1 MSKVQNRT
9 QIDRD
14 ITSDDK
20 KTYSIGSI
28 FIVIILFVIIISIF
42 TFARNVKA
50 NEILKEMSRLDREIE
65 TLEKEVKVLSAEEA
79 EYSSPNRF
87 IEMAIINGFT
97 SVTGDNNDILYL
109 KIESDNKE
117 LNNNDAKENN
127 QDTSK

>member
-1 MSKVQNRT
+1 MAKGQNRT
-9 QIDRD
+9 QIDKD
-14 ITSDDK
+14 AVLEDK
-20 KTYSIGSI
+20 KTYSFGSV

-50 NEILKEMSRLDREIE
+50 NEILREMSRLDREIE

-109 KIESDNKE
+109 KIESDNKD
-117 LNNNDAKENN
+117 LDNNKENN
-127 QDTSK
+127 KDTSK